1 MSVSCNAE
9 FSDSKVIAVIAKR
22 ASAEKKRP
30 KTLSFSH
37 TRFYLSQNTLLFLG
51 KTRCCFSQKCEPVAI
66 LLQPIGSSTAHHP
79 QYYCEGSAVI

>member
-22 ASAEKKRP
+22 ASAEKNAP
-30 KTLSFSH
+30 KHSVFRIRAFIS
-37 TRFYLSQNTLLFLG
+37 R

-79 QYYCEGSAVI
+79 QYYCGGFAVI

>member
-37 TRFYLSQNTLLFLG
+37 TRFYLSQNTLLFLA
-51 KTRCCFSQKCEPVAI
+51 KVRTSCNTPATHWQ
-66 LLQPIGSSTAHHP
+66 
-79 QYYCEGSAVI
+79 

>member
-9 FSDSKVIAVIAKR
+9 FSDSTGDSSDSKK
-22 ASAEKKRP
+22 ASAEKIASKHSVFRIYAFI
-30 KTLSFSH
+30 S
-37 TRFYLSQNTLLFLG
+37 R

-79 QYYCEGSAVI
+79 QYYCGGFAVI